1 MLSRMT
7 MTDIYLVP
15 YHSEPGLHLEGS
27 TGQFKVVEEAI
38 LADEWPYD
46 NGDDPSFYVA
56 RRGGPLTWGVC
67 RQQVRNSIGNGSIVV
82 YFSFTSH
89 GSKNRYRLSAV
100 ATVSDK
106 LDRGDVYNDER
117 LRQHRDLY
125 LNVLV
130 WPGTKSWDYD
140 ESDREENARH
150 SDWLWRIAV
159 HGKSK
164 EAFQHRQRR
173 AYKRAQFDGGE
184 VELARNYILFS
195 GASDE
200 TYIAPDPP
208 RVATARKGR
217 HERWTDKELRRLTV
231 KLAGKE
237 TKSGRH
243 HLRTENRS
251 GRNVHPVIRFNLPL
265 EEAIKWRKNL
275 ICALMRR
282 SATEIAL
289 RKQSHSGKARG
300 S

>member
-1 MLSRMT
+1 

-15 YHSEPGLHLEGS
+15 YHSEPRKHLEGS
-27 TGQFKVVEEAI
+27 SGHFRVVEEAI
-38 LADEWPYD
+38 IADEWPYD

-56 RRGGPLTWGVC
+56 RKGGPLTWGVC
-67 RQQVRNSIGNGSIVV
+67 RQQVRNSIEIGGIVV
-82 YFSFTSH
+82 FFSYTSH
-89 GSKNRYRLSAV
+89 GSKIQYRLSAV
-100 ATVSDK
+100 ATVADK

-117 LRQHRDLY
+117 LSRHRDLY

-130 WPGTKSWDYD
+130 GPGTQGWDYE
-140 ESDREENARH
+140 ESDREEAARH

-164 EAFQHRQRR
+164 DAFRRQHRR
-173 AYKRAQFDGGE
+173 AYKEAHFDDGE
-184 VELARNYILFS
+184 VELAKNYVLFS

-200 TYIAPDPP
+200 TYIAPVPP
-208 RVATARKGR
+208 RVAAARKGR
-217 HERWTDKELRRLTV
+217 HERWADKELRRLTV

-251 GRNVHPVIRFNLPL
+251 GRNVHPVIHFNLPL
-265 EEAIKWRKNL
+265 EEAIKWRQNL
-275 ICALMRR
+275 ACALMRR